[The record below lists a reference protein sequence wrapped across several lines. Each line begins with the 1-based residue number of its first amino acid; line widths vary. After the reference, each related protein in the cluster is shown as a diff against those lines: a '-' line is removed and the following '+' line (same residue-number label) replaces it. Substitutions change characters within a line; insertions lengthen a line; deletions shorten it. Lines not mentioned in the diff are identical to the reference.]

1 MTDTFAL
8 SLYFFTITIIITIY
22 TIEKLFP
29 TRNSK
34 TRSGIDLYTQKPYIH
49 SPTPEP
55 EPEPDTQQITSKQL
69 STIIQ
74 NHESYGITFSTRNI
88 TELTKLKTIDEVN
101 NYIDQNVIG
110 KR

>member
-1 MTDTFAL
+1 MNDTFAIT
-8 SLYFFTITIIITIY
+8 LYFFTIVLILTIY
-22 TIEKLFP
+22 SIEKLFP
-29 TRNSK
+29 TRNTK

-55 EPEPDTQQITSKQL
+55 EPDPQQITTKQL

-88 TELTKLKTIDEVN
+88 AELAKLKTIDEVN
-101 NYIDQNVIG
+101 AYITKNVIG
-110 KR
+110 KH

>member
-8 SLYFFTITIIITIY
+8 SLYFFTITLIITIY

-29 TRNSK
+29 SRSNK
-34 TRSGIDLYTQKPYIH
+34 TLSGIDLYTQKPYIH
-49 SPTPEP
+49 QPTNEP
-55 EPEPDTQQITSKQL
+55 EPEPPHITEKQL

-88 TELTKLKTIDEVN
+88 SELTKLKTIDEVN
-101 NYIDQNVIG
+101 AYITKNVIG
-110 KR
+110 KH

>member
-1 MTDTFAL
+1 MDDTFAL

-55 EPEPDTQQITSKQL
+55 EPEPEPPHITAKQL
-69 STIIQ
+69 SNIIQ

-88 TELTKLKTIDEVN
+88 TELAKLKTIAEVN
-101 NYIDQNVIG
+101 AYITKNVIG
-110 KR
+110 KH

>member
-1 MTDTFAL
+1 MTDTFAITI
-8 SLYFFTITIIITIY
+8 YFFTIFLIISIY

-49 SPTPEP
+49 SQTPEP
-55 EPEPDTQQITSKQL
+55 EPEPPHITAKQL

-88 TELTKLKTIDEVN
+88 AELAKLKTIDEVN
-101 NYIDQNVIG
+101 TYIDKNVFG
-110 KR
+110 KH

>member
-1 MTDTFAL
+1 MTDTFAIT
-8 SLYFFTITIIITIY
+8 LYFFTIFLIITIY

-29 TRNSK
+29 TRNTK

-49 SPTPEP
+49 VPSP
-55 EPEPDTQQITSKQL
+55 EPEPDPQQITTKQL

-88 TELTKLKTIDEVN
+88 TELAKLNTIAEVN
-101 NYIDQNVIG
+101 AYIDKNVIG
-110 KR
+110 KH